1 MKLEFEHKAFK
12 NNDYE
17 YCSILKPFRIF
28 YNLNGDDKTPKNIE
42 YKTNDL
48 IPEYILQILKSFHV
62 AYELY
67 IKKLNLLN
75 PLEKGIY
82 FEKSAKFIDILIVD
96 IPVQKG
102 LVASELI
109 DNSSYFNDEI
119 LKGKSIKIFLDR
131 NLITNTATP
140 IHELFH
146 VFQYNYSN
154 FNNMWFMEGLAR
166 WAQNLTHKREKK
178 FEKLPS
184 TFEELEVLLNKAHDA
199 EYFFRE
205 LISKVENQAEFLKIL
220 LENSSIAMNK
230 MQEKYKISSW
240 SKEDKKSF
248 SNNIYLL
255 EAIVNTIETLQTT
268 HQDELERFLEITKKY
283 IKEHEKI
290 KKSKTIN
297 ITSLLQLEIY
307 DELEEI
313 DGDLIIENLEIS
325 SLNGF
330 NNLIKVNSIKIK
342 NNKNLL
348 TINGFNSLIQMKNLE
363 ISRNTRLENIYG
375 FFKFFSFISKIDGY
389 IKIEHNQKLENI
401 QFLRGINYV
410 GSSFYLHHNN
420 LKTLKGLEELIEV
433 NASLSLSSNQ
443 ISDLTPLHNLKKING
458 MLGLAFNLL
467 VTLEGIKN
475 LKQISVTKWGNEY
488 RSIAIHGNKNLK
500 DISALKNIISNTNYC
515 IINLDWKNQSFIT
528 PPKNSDFYKQSIKIV
543 SNAPYLE
550 VNDIF
555 KEYEQSD
562 KIKIL
567 FFNSWQKALEK
578 HSWLEAH
585 FSNFDDVNS
594 VIDYC
599 NKHGITYI
607 YGQVYSAQKLLNKF
621 EDKLREAGFK
631 FIVND
636 FNVVKL
642 LLNKKEF
649 YKHMIKHNLD
659 SFIPKYYPTIDDVIY
674 PCISKHVTAANGETV
689 RICYNKD
696 ELAHINEDEVVN
708 EYIEGKTEYAS
719 NIFYKDGEI
728 VLDVTY
734 EKSFDKS
741 HYILNQDTKYKMT
754 NLRIENKFVNEFISM
769 FKTFLPNNGELLCC
783 IDYKIQDNAPK
794 IFEINVRLGY
804 TLARYGDD
812 FKEMMNK
819 YIIECNNE

>member
-1 MKLEFEHKAFK
+1 MKLEFEHKSFK
-12 NNDYE
+12 NRDYE
-17 YCSILKPFRIF
+17 CCLISKPFRIF
-28 YNLNGDDKTPKNIE
+28 YNLNGDDKTPKKLE
-42 YKTNDL
+42 YKNHSL
-48 IPEYILQILKSFHV
+48 IPEYILELLKSFFL
-62 AYELY
+62 ANEIY
-67 IKKLNLLN
+67 IKNFNLLN
-75 PLEKGIY
+75 PMESGIY
-82 FEKSAKFIDILIVD
+82 FDKGAKFIDILIAN

-102 LVASELI
+102 LVSSELI
-109 DNSSYFNDEI
+109 DNSNYFEDDS
-119 LKGKSIKIFLDR
+119 LKGKSIRLSLDK

-146 VFQYNYSN
+146 VYQYNYSN

-166 WAQNLTHKREKK
+166 WAQNLTHKREEK

-184 TFEELEVLLNKAHDA
+184 NYDELEILLNKAHDA

-205 LISKVENQAEFLKIL
+205 LISKVGNQTEFLKIL

-255 EAIVNTIETLQTT
+255 EAIINTIEKLQTT
-268 HQDELERFLEITKKY
+268 HQDELEKFLEITKKY

-297 ITSLLQLEIY
+297 ITSHLELEIY

-313 DGDLIIENLEIS
+313 DGDLIIEDLEIS

-348 TINGFNSLIQMKNLE
+348 TINGFNSLMQMKNLE
-363 ISRNTRLENIYG
+363 ISRNMRLENIYG

-401 QFLRGINYV
+401 QFLSGINYV

-458 MLGLAFNLL
+458 MLGVAFNLL
-467 VTLEGIKN
+467 VTLEGINN
-475 LKQISVTKWGNEY
+475 LTEISVTKWGNEY
-488 RSIAIHGNKNLK
+488 RSIAIQGNKNLK
-500 DISALKNIISNTNYC
+500 DIRALKNIISNTNYC

-528 PPKNSDFYKQSIKIV
+528 PPQNSDFYKQSIKII
-543 SNAPYLE
+543 SNSADVK

-555 KEYEQSD
+555 KEYKQSD

-567 FFNSWQKALEK
+567 FFNSWQKALGK

-585 FSNFDDVNS
+585 FLNFDDVNS
-594 VIDYC
+594 IVNYGK
-599 NKHGITYI
+599 KHGITYL
-607 YGQVYSAQKLLNKF
+607 YGQVYSAQIFLNKF
-621 EDKLREAGFK
+621 ENKLRDAGFK

-659 SFIPKYYPTIDDVIY
+659 SFIPKYYPTIEDVIY
-674 PCISKHVTAANGETV
+674 PCISKHVSAANGETV

-696 ELAHINEDEVVN
+696 ELACINEDEVVN

-719 NIFYKDGEI
+719 NIFYKDGKI

-741 HYILNQDTKYKMT
+741 YYILNQDTKYEMT
-754 NLRIENKFVNEFISM
+754 NLRIENKFANEFISM

-783 IDYKIQDNAPK
+783 IDYKIQDNIPK